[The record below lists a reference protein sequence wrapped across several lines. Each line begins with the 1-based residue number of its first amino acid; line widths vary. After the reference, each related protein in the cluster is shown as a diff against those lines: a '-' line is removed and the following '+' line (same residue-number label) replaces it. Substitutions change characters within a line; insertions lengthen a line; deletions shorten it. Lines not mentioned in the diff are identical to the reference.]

1 MPKPT
6 SLLVIE
12 PHENLRDA
20 YASVLRFAGYRVH
33 EASCAVTARERLLAA
48 RPALVLLNVQLP
60 TADDAMTLLRQ
71 CRTDRSLNEVT
82 WVAICE
88 DEAGLNW
95 AEQGEFDAVLRTP
108 VSYTDLVGAAGVF
121 SGAPSPAQPDRAWEL
136 CFS

>member
-1 MPKPT
+1 MFTPT

-33 EASCAVTARERLLAA
+33 EASCAVTAQEQLCTA
-48 RPALVLLNVQLP
+48 RPSLVLLNPHLP
-60 TADDAMTLLRQ
+60 TVDEAMELVRRCRADRRFAD
-71 CRTDRSLNEVT
+71 VT

-88 DEAGLNW
+88 DKTARSVAREPD
-95 AEQGEFDAVLRTP
+95 FDIVLRAP
-108 VSYTDLVGAAGVF
+108 LRYQDLIQAAGIVC
-121 SGAPSPAQPDRAWEL
+121 GNPAVSDSRWEL

>member
-33 EASCAVTARERLLAA
+33 EASCVVTAREHLLAA
-48 RPALVLLNVQLP
+48 RPSLVLVNVHLP
-60 TADDAMTLLRQ
+60 TSGEAISLMRR
-71 CRTDRSLNEVT
+71 CRTDRALDEVT

-88 DEAGLNW
+88 DEMGLDR
-95 AEQGEFDAVLRTP
+95 AEQSEFDAVLRTP
-108 VSYTDLVGAAGVF
+108 LRYADLLGAAGVF
-121 SGAPSPAQPDRAWEL
+121 GGAPPSTHADRAWEL